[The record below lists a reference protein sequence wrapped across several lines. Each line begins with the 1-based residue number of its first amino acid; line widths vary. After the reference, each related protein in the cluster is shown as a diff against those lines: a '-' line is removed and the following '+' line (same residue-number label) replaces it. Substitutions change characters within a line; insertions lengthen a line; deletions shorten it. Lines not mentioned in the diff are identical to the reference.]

1 MERRFGKNDII
12 LLSAIVIL
20 TLGFLVGMTQL
31 LHQGQR
37 ILITVDGEIYGSY
50 LLSETQDIEIRKDG
64 AVVNIVR
71 IENGRAHMSMADCPD
86 HLCQKQGEIE
96 REGESIICLPNRV
109 VAAVQGTDGENR
121 EMDAIAR

>member
-20 TLGFLVGMTQL
+20 TLGFLMGMTQL

-37 ILITVDGEIYGSY
+37 VLITVDGEIYGSY
-50 LLSETQDIEIRKDG
+50 PLSESQDIEIRKDG

-71 IENGRAHMSMADCPD
+71 IENGRAHMFMADCPD
-86 HLCQKQGEIE
+86 QLCQKQGEIE

-109 VAAVQGTDGENR
+109 VAAVQGTDGEDR